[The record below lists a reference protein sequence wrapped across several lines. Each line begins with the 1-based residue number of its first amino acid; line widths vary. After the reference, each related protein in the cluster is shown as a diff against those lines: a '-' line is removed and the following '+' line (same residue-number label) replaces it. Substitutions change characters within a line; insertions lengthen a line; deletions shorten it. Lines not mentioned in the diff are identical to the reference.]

1 MNQSLISHTEV
12 KTEVGYIPLLN
23 APAGS
28 YDTLKDNFNMLYMFL
43 INWTPITLIVVDQA
57 LF

>member
-12 KTEVGYIPLLN
+12 KTEVSYIPLLN
-23 APAGS
+23 APADS